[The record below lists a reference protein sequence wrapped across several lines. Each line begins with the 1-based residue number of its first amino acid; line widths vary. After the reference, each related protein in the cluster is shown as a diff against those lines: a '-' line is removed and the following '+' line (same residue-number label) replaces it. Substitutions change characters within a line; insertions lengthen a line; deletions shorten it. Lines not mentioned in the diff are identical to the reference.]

1 MRFKLVFSLR
11 GNNKTRK
18 EGKNVEDKSR
28 RRAEEKAVDSK
39 EELKMANERR
49 IEELLNINERYVRT
63 ERHLEQ
69 HSDIADPENIRH
81 SEELQEERL
90 KQMENLKNIIA
101 YGKHEQEDQV
111 ESLKRN
117 IEYTEGY
124 LRQNADKMDRETLE
138 KTLEKQEHRREQL
151 DFLS

>member
-1 MRFKLVFSLR
+1 M
-11 GNNKTRK
+11 
-18 EGKNVEDKSR
+18 EDKSR
-28 RRAEEKAVDSK
+28 HCSEEKAIDSK

-69 HSDIADPENIRH
+69 HSDISDPESIRQ
-81 SEELQEERL
+81 SRELQEERL

-111 ESLKRN
+111 DNLKRN
-117 IEYTEGY
+117 IEYTDGY
-124 LRQNADKMDRETLE
+124 LRHNADKMDEETLE